1 MIYTVGG
8 YPGIWPNI
16 SLSNTGVRFTTNG
29 IVEQIIY
36 TTRFMFNALKHI
48 ELIFIWKK
56 SQFSTPGNN
65 VLICNVC

>member
-36 TTRFMFNALKHI
+36 TTRFMFNAH
-48 ELIFIWKK
+48 
-56 SQFSTPGNN
+56 
-65 VLICNVC
+65 